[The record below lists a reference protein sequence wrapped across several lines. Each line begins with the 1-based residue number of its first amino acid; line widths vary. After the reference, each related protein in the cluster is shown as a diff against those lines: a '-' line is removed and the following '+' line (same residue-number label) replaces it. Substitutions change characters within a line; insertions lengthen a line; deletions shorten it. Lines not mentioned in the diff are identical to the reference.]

1 MVHSLMMPPIGKSTK
16 TLQRAWEESGRP
28 GGWGGGVLGYFHP
41 ECLRRLT
48 ADDTGCH
55 QKSLKH

>member
-1 MVHSLMMPPIGKSTK
+1 MVHNFMMPPKGKSTK
-16 TLQRAWEESGRP
+16 TLQTAWEESGRP
-28 GGWGGGVLGYFHP
+28 GGWGRVLGYFHP
-41 ECLRRLT
+41 EFLRRLT